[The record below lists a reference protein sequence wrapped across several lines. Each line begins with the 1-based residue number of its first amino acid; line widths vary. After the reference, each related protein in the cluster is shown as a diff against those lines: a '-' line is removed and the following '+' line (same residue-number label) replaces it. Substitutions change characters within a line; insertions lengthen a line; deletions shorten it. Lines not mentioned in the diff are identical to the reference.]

1 MLLLLLPPPRRP
13 PTPPPPTILSSKR
26 QYRCLVH
33 VDDRVEEDVEPW
45 LGVNVLDGRV
55 VAGVV
60 VVVGDEDEVRAV
72 ALVALVLVVPA

>member
-1 MLLLLLPPPRRP
+1 
-13 PTPPPPTILSSKR
+13 
-26 QYRCLVH
+26 
-33 VDDRVEEDVEPW
+33 
-45 LGVNVLDGRV
+45 VLDGRV